1 MIIVNDKHEDFQR
14 AVSESTPEGQ
24 ESLEEF
30 KKLVLDLGPEIGDE
44 SDKYKKM
51 ILDFASKP
59 GPNTTNDG
67 IAKPDDTD
75 RDAYAAC
82 KKTLAAMGYHC
93 DSLPK
98 QIRFDD
104 IIEKY
109 RIGLAA
115 VELGHLVGS
124 ISYEPF
130 SWYNSPET
138 SDSTPENNLNALYR
152 HMCAFEKGT
161 VIDDNSL
168 LPHPVHMACR
178 SAMLVSV
185 IYKEQNNC
193 GNIVAKFDDNEQ
205 HFYAYATNQSP
216 DRLLFGHLLTSA
228 EYYALS
234 QVDDD
239 AVTDAPASFYIRLLH
254 GELALL
260 GKWLRRL
267 RGNPVSIE
275 HIKMGVVDTAEA
287 IFRDCLL
294 LVAAWFRTNK
304 NKRAF
309 YEAIRWY
316 ERYKAGKYKYIST
329 YSYMNILPL
338 FKNIAS

>member
-44 SDKYKKM
+44 SGKYKKM

-59 GPNTTNDG
+59 SPNTTSDD

-75 RDAYAAC
+75 MDAYAAC
-82 KKTLAAMGYHC
+82 KKTLADMGYHC

-161 VIDDNSL
+161 VIDNKSL

-193 GNIVAKFDDNEQ
+193 DNIVAKFDDNEQ

-216 DRLLFGHLLTSA
+216 NRLLFGHLLTSA

-254 GELALL
+254 GELANL
-260 GKWLRRL
+260 GKLLRRL
-267 RGNPVSIE
+267 RSNPDAIE
-275 HIKMGVVDTAEA
+275 HIKMGVVNTAEA

-294 LVAAWFRTNK
+294 LVAAWFHTKYNVE
-304 NKRAF
+304 AF
-309 YEAIRWY
+309 RQAISWYDRYED
-316 ERYKAGKYKYIST
+316 GKYRYIST
-329 YSYMNILPL
+329 YSNMYVVPL
-338 FKNIAS
+338 LK

>member
-24 ESLEEF
+24 EALEEF
-30 KKLVLDLGPEIGDE
+30 KKLVLGLGPEIGDE
-44 SDKYKKM
+44 SGKYKKM

-59 GPNTTNDG
+59 SPNTTNDG

-75 RDAYAAC
+75 RNAYAAC
-82 KKTLAAMGYHC
+82 RKTLADMGYHC

-104 IIEKY
+104 VIEKY

-152 HMCAFEKGT
+152 HMCAFEKRT
-161 VIDDNSL
+161 VIDNKSF

-193 GNIVAKFDDNEQ
+193 DNIIDKSDDTGQ
-205 HFYAYATNQSP
+205 RIYGYTTGQSLNG
-216 DRLLFGHLLTSA
+216 LLFGHLLTSA

-234 QVDDD
+234 QVEDN
-239 AVTDAPASFYIRLLH
+239 AVTDASVSFYIRLLH
-254 GELALL
+254 GELATLGELL
-260 GKWLRRL
+260 RILRS
-267 RGNPVSIE
+267 NPRDIE
-275 HIKMGVVDTAEA
+275 RVEMGVFNIASS

-294 LVAAWFRTNK
+294 LVAAWFRTKDNVE
-304 NKRAF
+304 AF
-309 YEAIRWY
+309 KQAIRWY
-316 ERYKAGKYKYIST
+316 DHYEDGKYRYIST
-329 YSYMNILPL
+329 YSNMYVVPL
-338 FKNIAS
+338 LK

>member
-14 AVSESTPEGQ
+14 AVSESTPEGK
-24 ESLEEF
+24 EALEEF
-30 KKLVLDLGPEIGDE
+30 KKLVLGLGPEIGDE
-44 SDKYKKM
+44 SGKYKKM

-59 GPNTTNDG
+59 SPNTTNDG

-75 RDAYAAC
+75 RNAYAAHM
-82 KKTLAAMGYHC
+82 KTLADMGYRC
-93 DSLPK
+93 GSLPK
-98 QIRFDD
+98 QIRFND

-109 RIGLAA
+109 RLGLAA

-193 GNIVAKFDDNEQ
+193 DNIVAKFDDNGQ
-205 HFYAYATNQSP
+205 PFYAYATNQSP
-216 DRLLFGHLLTSA
+216 NRLLFGHLLTSA

-254 GELALL
+254 GELATL

-267 RGNPVSIE
+267 RSNPNCIE
-275 HIKMGVVDTAEA
+275 HTKMGVIDIASS

-294 LVAAWFRTNK
+294 LVAAWFRTKDNVE
-304 NKRAF
+304 AF
-309 YEAIRWY
+309 KQAISWY
-316 ERYKAGKYKYIST
+316 DHYKDGKYRYIST
-329 YSYMNILPL
+329 YSNMYVVPL
-338 FKNIAS
+338 LK